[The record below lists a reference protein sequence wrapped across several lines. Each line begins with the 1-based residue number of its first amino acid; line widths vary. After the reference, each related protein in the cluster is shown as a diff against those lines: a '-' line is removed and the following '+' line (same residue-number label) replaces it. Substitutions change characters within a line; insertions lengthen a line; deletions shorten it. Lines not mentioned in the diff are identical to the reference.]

1 MKKTLVRALA
11 LTLVAVMLV
20 CMLASCGKKI
30 SGSYEAEVNFIVGKT
45 NVTYTFSGS
54 NVKIVAKTTNILGG
68 IDTVNYEGK
77 YEIVEND
84 DETMEITITLEE
96 EDDNIKSGTYTFE
109 EGEDYI
115 KIGAVQ
121 YNKVEKK

>member
-1 MKKTLVRALA
+1 MKKTLVRILA
-11 LTLVAVMLV
+11 FTLVAVMLV

-54 NVKIVAKTTNILGG
+54 NVKIVAKTTNMLGS